1 MIMVKKN
8 KKLTGG
14 YMQRHRA
21 NTRPQAKVFQ
31 LRDEGGK
38 SAGAEGEKR
47 EN

>member
-1 MIMVKKN
+1 MIMVKK

-14 YMQRHRA
+14 SMQRHRA

-31 LRDEGGK
+31 LRDEGGI